1 MNLNAPLDPIWLIVI
16 VGFFYESLFLFFL
29 LELRQE
35 MKRIEEE
42 ELIRM
47 LKKKYGAKCIFTES
61 MMWAIKVKR

>member
-1 MNLNAPLDPIWLIVI
+1 MRYENMDLNAPLDPTLLIVI

-47 LKKKYGAKCIFTES
+47 LKKKYKD
-61 MMWAIKVKR
+61 

>member
-1 MNLNAPLDPIWLIVI
+1 MKCEIMNLNASLDPIWLIVI
-16 VGFFYESLFLFFL
+16 VGFFYESLFVFFL

-47 LKKKYGAKCIFTES
+47 LKKKYKD
-61 MMWAIKVKR
+61 

>member
-1 MNLNAPLDPIWLIVI
+1 MKCEIMNLNASLDPIWLIVI
-16 VGFFYESLFLFFL
+16 VGFFYESLFVFFL

-47 LKKKYGAKCIFTES
+47 FKKKYKD
-61 MMWAIKVKR
+61 

>member
-1 MNLNAPLDPIWLIVI
+1 MRYENMNLNAPLDPTLLIVI

-47 LKKKYGAKCIFTES
+47 LKKKYKD
-61 MMWAIKVKR
+61 

>member
-1 MNLNAPLDPIWLIVI
+1 
-16 VGFFYESLFLFFL
+16 

-47 LKKKYGAKCIFTES
+47 LKKKYGD
-61 MMWAIKVKR
+61 

>member
-1 MNLNAPLDPIWLIVI
+1 MKCEIMNLNASLDPIWLIVI
-16 VGFFYESLFLFFL
+16 VGFFYEFLFVFFL

-47 LKKKYGAKCIFTES
+47 FKKKYKD
-61 MMWAIKVKR
+61 

>member
-1 MNLNAPLDPIWLIVI
+1 MRFEIMNLNAPLDPIWLIVI
-16 VGFFYESLFLFFL
+16 VGFFYESLFVFFL

-47 LKKKYGAKCIFTES
+47 LKKKYKD
-61 MMWAIKVKR
+61 

>member
-1 MNLNAPLDPIWLIVI
+1 MRCEIMNLNAPLDPIWLIVI
-16 VGFFYESLFLFFL
+16 VGFFYEFLFVFFL

-47 LKKKYGAKCIFTES
+47 FKKKY
-61 MMWAIKVKR
+61 RD